1 MMVTVILTFAVAS
14 LLTFT
19 MHFVW
24 PVTDIDF
31 GIEEKWFVTDESVRG
46 SVGTFAEMT
55 TTGVGWISVISYFGI
70 VAFVDGTT
78 FGWGMFITFAATAV
92 LSTSGVDADV

>member
-1 MMVTVILTFAVAS
+1 
-14 LLTFT
+14 
-19 MHFVW
+19 MHFAS

-31 GIEEKWFVTDESVRG
+31 GIEEKWFVTNESVRD

-55 TTGVGWISVISYFGI
+55 TTVVGWIRVISDFGI

-78 FGWGMFITFAATAV
+78 FG
-92 LSTSGVDADV
+92 